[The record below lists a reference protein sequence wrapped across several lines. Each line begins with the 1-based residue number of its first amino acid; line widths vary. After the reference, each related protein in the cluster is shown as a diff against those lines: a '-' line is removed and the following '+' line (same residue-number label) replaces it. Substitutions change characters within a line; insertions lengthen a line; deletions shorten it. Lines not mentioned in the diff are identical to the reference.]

1 MYPVGETV
9 FVDLTE
15 TIVHAIKPQQVI
27 LFGSYARGTAGPDSD
42 IDLLIIVEQPFSAS
56 RSRRQT
62 MARLWRLLAHIAA
75 PKDLLLYSCDEV
87 EQWRHTQNHIIA
99 RALREGKVLYE
110 RA

>member
-1 MYPVGETV
+1 MHSVSETV
-9 FVDLTE
+9 LVDITE
-15 TIVHAIKPQQVI
+15 TIVHEVQPQQII

-42 IDLLIIVEQPFSAS
+42 IDLLIIVEQSFSAS
-56 RSRRQT
+56 RSRRQM

-87 EQWRHTQNHIIA
+87 EHWRHTQNHIIA